1 MLDTIAIIPAKG
13 FSDGVQNKNLS
24 DIGGGGGSFIL
35 AFGKLRAC

>member
-1 MLDTIAIIPAKG
+1 MLDTIAVIPAKG

-24 DIGGGGGSFIL
+24 DIGGGSFIL

>member
-24 DIGGGGGSFIL
+24 DIGGGGSFIL